1 LLVVDASVMVNL
13 VLDMPPY
20 AASIAERLRDQ
31 PTLVAPHLL
40 DAEVASVLRSR
51 VLEGQIPSAGALS
64 ALSEFFALSIERYP
78 HTPLLWR
85 AFELRDNATVYD
97 ALYLALAEAL
107 GATLLTSDRALARV
121 PGSRLGSRC
130 LPDRGHLP
138 STAASIRRSIS
149 LLS

>member
-121 PGSRLGSRC
+121 PGVEARVEVF
-130 LPDRGHLP
+130 
-138 STAASIRRSIS
+138 A
-149 LLS
+149 